1 MVTVSCYGSLQDS
14 VSIGG
19 LHLSA
24 VLAALILCMSFVQG
38 QSATGQ
44 SAPMLSDDECWAAM
58 PKAESGGGVP
68 LPYWARAVAVHMPR
82 TAAAM
87 LPLDYA
93 HRKSSPVPAQLRA
106 ILRWVVADSNQCEYS
121 RAVAAY
127 DLEQAGGDPGILTT
141 IDELVGKCTPA
152 DARAVSFVRMLT
164 ISAPAIPDSLFVSLR
179 KDFGDQATAAMVMLA
194 AYGNFQDRLV
204 LGLQLPAE
212 RPEAMGPLQVKFA
225 DDAFQLAPVLP
236 ESAPAALLQDGQE
249 IVDPGQDWA
258 TVSWD
263 QLQQRLERQRSRTP
277 RLPIPTWDEVRPKL
291 PERMRARPTRILWN
305 LINYG
310 YVPELSVPWSAAT
323 RTMWSEAP
331 GDRVFEESL
340 FWVQTRTIQCNY
352 CMGHCEML
360 LEVAGLNKQQV
371 DERTRALA
379 SDNWAPFSPSEQR
392 TFAYARKLT
401 AAPSS
406 LTFADYQQL
415 EADLGDRMAM
425 STFWWLCRGLYMTR
439 ISDGFQLPLERENV
453 FEYLRK

>member
-1 MVTVSCYGSLQDS
+1 M
-14 VSIGG
+14 
-19 LHLSA
+19 
-24 VLAALILCMSFVQG
+24 
-38 QSATGQ
+38 
-44 SAPMLSDDECWAAM
+44 
-58 PKAESGGGVP
+58 
-68 LPYWARAVAVHMPR
+68 
-82 TAAAM
+82 
-87 LPLDYA
+87 
-93 HRKSSPVPAQLRA
+93 
-106 ILRWVVADSNQCEYS
+106 
-121 RAVAAY
+121 AAY
-127 DLEQAGGDPGILTT
+127 DLEKAGGDPGILTT
-141 IDELVGKCTPA
+141 VDELVGKCAPA
-152 DARAVSFVRMLT
+152 DARAISFVRMLT
-164 ISAPAIPDSLFVSLR
+164 VSAPAIPDSLFESLR

-225 DDAFQLAPVLP
+225 DDAFQMAPVLP
-236 ESAPAALLQDGQE
+236 ESAPAALLKDGQE
-249 IVDPGQDWA
+249 LVDPGQDWA
-258 TVSWD
+258 TISWD
-263 QLQQRLERQRSRTP
+263 QLQQRLESQRSRTP
-277 RLPIPTWDEVRPKL
+277 RLPIPTWEEVRLKL

-310 YVPELSVPWSAAT
+310 YVRSSPFPGRLQRGRCGPKLPEIGSSKKASSGSRPEPSSA
-323 RTMWSEAP
+323 
-331 GDRVFEESL
+331 
-340 FWVQTRTIQCNY
+340 NY

-401 AAPSS
+401 ASPSS

-439 ISDGFQLPLERENV
+439 ISDGFQLPLETREC
-453 FEYLRK
+453 LRVPRK